1 MSVLATDDFNRAN
14 STGLGSGNWT
24 VGPSGGGITVVAFN
38 IVSNAA
44 VVVNNTFGGNYYSAV
59 VWPNGQYG
67 QVVLATPLTT
77 ATDEGVGPAVRMS
90 SSAFTGYWVQA
101 GAGDTRLYK
110 IIAGAFTQLGS
121 TASASSLG
129 DVLKLLANGTTL
141 TVTRQGIAICG
152 TPLTDA
158 SISSGNVGIFG
169 SSSGPNAALDSFEG
183 GDLSAG
189 STATVAWIT

>member
-14 STGLGSGNWT
+14 STGLGSASWT
-24 VGPSGGGITVVAFN
+24 TANSCTSFNVA
-38 IVSNAA
+38 SNTAA
-44 VVVNNTFGGNYYSAV
+44 VLFNTFGGNYYNAV
-59 VWPNGQYG
+59 VWPNAQYG
-67 QVVLATPLTT
+67 QVVLASPL
-77 ATDEGVGPAVRMS
+77 ATSADEGVGPVVRLAS
-90 SSAFTGYWVQA
+90 GAFTGYWVQA

-110 IIAGAFTQLGS
+110 IVAGAFTQLGS

-129 DVLKLLANGTTL
+129 DVIKLLANGTTL